1 MSKYIG
7 MREQNVV
14 LSAGERAL
22 AAAVKTIGGD
32 GCETRLQG
40 QLKTHHESLT
50 TRDLVED
57 LISIF
62 KVT

>member
-1 MSKYIG
+1 M
-7 MREQNVV
+7 MEHNVV
-14 LSAGERAL
+14 QSTGERAP

-32 GCETRLQG
+32 GCETRLHG
-40 QLKTHHESLT
+40 QLKTHHEN
-50 TRDLVED
+50 